1 MLTYSVALG
10 SPGDV
15 HVPDNEVSG
24 WLLKKKRKRMQGWA
38 KRWFTLSHT
47 GVLSYSTSQ
56 GGVTRGSIQ
65 ILVST
70 ISYKPNLRQINID
83 SGTMIYHL
91 KTLTEADYDRWFSA
105 LTEIRR
111 HNGEIDDTPLQEE
124 YSKSNTSLASKRL
137 SSRYNDNK
145 KIRAE
150 IEQGL
155 DTSNLHQ
162 QNTELVVDTVR
173 SLKEVL
179 MVNNVG
185 AVQALMEKLDH
196 QTLQM
201 ATDAKEQ
208 ISQWKNVQLYY
219 QALNHHRSGSIS
231 PIVPMQTGDNT
242 IHENC
247 EALHRTSSIY
257 SRMSTYSD
265 QFFDAED
272 IVLSGGEEED
282 DDLINDDDSDED
294 DDDDYGRKF
303 SVQTLYPILTIVC
316 F

>member
-10 SPGDV
+10 SPEDV

-70 ISYKPNLRQINID
+70 VSYSPNLRLINID

-91 KTLTEADYDRWFSA
+91 KSLTESDYDQWLSA
-105 LTEIRR
+105 LTEVRR
-111 HNGEIDDTPLQEE
+111 TNGEVVDNGELSFQEE
-124 YSKSNTSLASKRL
+124 YNKSKISLSSKRL

-162 QNTELVVDTVR
+162 QNTELLAGTVR

-179 MVNNVG
+179 MVNDLG

-201 ATDAKEQ
+201 VTDAKEQ
-208 ISQWKNVQLYY
+208 ISQWKNVQTYY
-219 QALNHHRSGSIS
+219 QTLSHRRSGSIS
-231 PIVPMQTGDNT
+231 PIAPMQAGGDDT
-242 IHENC
+242 IHEDY
-247 EALHRTSSIY
+247 EVLHRTSSIY
-257 SRMSTYSD
+257 SGYSD
-265 QFFDAED
+265 QFFDAQD
-272 IVLSGGEEED
+272 IELSGGEEEE
-282 DDLINDDDSDED
+282 DDLINNDDTDED
-294 DDDDYGRKF
+294 DNDSNGK
-303 SVQTLYPILTIVC
+303 
-316 F
+316 